1 MIFYKKISTI
11 IDGSLKKYILVLLL
25 LLTFATLLEIVSL
38 ALIIPLIYIVIDNP
52 IGGLLNLANNFNL
65 NEHFINYLKSLKKID
80 QKLITYFILILFVL
94 IYFLKNLFLLV
105 LNYLSATFIAK
116 TNVFLS
122 KQAVNFFIKSKYE
135 NIIKFNFSNLFST
148 VLNEINVFTYGV
160 LYSLINIISELTVL
174 FSILILLV
182 IIEGPQTLI
191 VFAFLISSSLVFLL
205 FVKKRIKFWGKQR
218 QKYDKEKID
227 ILEKTIRSIKDIKFY
242 RLEKV
247 FLSLFINKDLN
258 LSLFQRNNTV
268 VQNLPKLLLEFIIVL
283 TISIYIAI
291 SKSLTTSNLE
301 PLVVIALYAAFAV
314 RLLPSLNKIMFNFQS
329 FIYSKPSVERLF
341 KYKKKLTIS
350 KGINL
355 KKENNIESKKIEFKN
370 QILLNNI
377 SFGFKKKLIIHK
389 LKLKIKK
396 KDCIGIFGA
405 SGSGKTTLADILS
418 GLLDDYRGKISIDG
432 KIVNKINTL
441 NGIVSYSQQNPII
454 LPETLETNIAFGIRK
469 KDIHQKK
476 IKKIINLCHLN
487 ELQNKKFSSIGS
499 NISGGQK
506 QRISIA
512 RALYFS
518 NELLILDESTS
529 GLEANLEDKIIKNIK
544 KEFNNISLLIIS
556 HNLKSLK
563 NCNKIY
569 EFKNKKLEK
578 KSIKF

>member
-1 MIFYKKISTI
+1 MNFFKKIFTI
-11 IDGSLKKYILVLLL
+11 IDSSLKKYIPVLLL
-25 LLTFATLLEIVSL
+25 LLTFATLLEVVSL

-52 IGGLLNLANNFNL
+52 IGGLLNLANNFEL
-65 NEHFINYLKSLKKID
+65 NENFINYLESLKKID
-80 QKLITYFILILFVL
+80 QKFITYFILVLFVF
-94 IYFLKNLFLLV
+94 IYFLKNLFLLF

-122 KQAVNFFIKSKYE
+122 KQAINYFIKSKYK
-135 NIIKFNFSNLFST
+135 NIVKFNFSNLFST
-148 VLNEINVFTYGV
+148 VLNEINIFTYGV
-160 LYSLINIISELTVL
+160 IYSLLNIISELAVL

-191 VFAFLISSSLVFLL
+191 VFAFLIFSSLVFLF
-205 FVKKRIKFWGKQR
+205 FVKRKIKFWGKQR

-227 ILEKTIRSIKDIKFY
+227 ILEKTVRSIKDIKFY

-247 FLSLFINKDLN
+247 FLSLFINKDQN
-258 LSLFQRNNTV
+258 LALFQRNNTV
-268 VQNLPKLLLEFIIVL
+268 VQSLPKLLLEFIIVL
-283 TISIYIAI
+283 TISLYIAI
-291 SKSLTTSNLE
+291 SKNLTASNLE

-341 KYKKKLTIS
+341 KYKKKLIIS
-350 KGINL
+350 NGINL
-355 KKENNIESKKIEFKN
+355 KKENNFKSKKIEFKN
-370 QILLNNI
+370 QISLNNI

-418 GLLDDYRGKISIDG
+418 GLLDDYKGKISIDG
-432 KIVNKINTL
+432 KTINKIDTL
-441 NGIVSYSQQNPII
+441 NGIVGYSQQNPII
-454 LPETLETNIAFGIRK
+454 LPDTLESNIAFGIRK

-476 IKKIINLCHLN
+476 IKKIIDLCHLN
-487 ELQNKKFSSIGS
+487 ELKNKKFSSIGS

-518 NELLILDESTS
+518 NEFLILDESTS
-529 GLEANLEDKIIKNIK
+529 GLESNLEEKIIKNIK

>member
-529 GLEANLEDKIIKNIK
+529 GLEANLEEKIIKNIK

>member
-396 KDCIGIFGA
+396 K
-405 SGSGKTTLADILS
+405 
-418 GLLDDYRGKISIDG
+418 
-432 KIVNKINTL
+432 IV
-441 NGIVSYSQQNPII
+441 
-454 LPETLETNIAFGIRK
+454 LEYLG
-469 KDIHQKK
+469 HQD
-476 IKKIINLCHLN
+476 LVRPL
-487 ELQNKKFSSIGS
+487 
-499 NISGGQK
+499 
-506 QRISIA
+506 
-512 RALYFS
+512 
-518 NELLILDESTS
+518 
-529 GLEANLEDKIIKNIK
+529 
-544 KEFNNISLLIIS
+544 
-556 HNLKSLK
+556 
-563 NCNKIY
+563 
-569 EFKNKKLEK
+569 
-578 KSIKF
+578 